1 MSNLIT
7 GDNNLAK
14 VTSNST
20 KVNYNMD
27 IAAKQKIIKK

>member
-7 GDNNLAK
+7 GDSNLTK

-27 IAAKQKIIKK
+27 IAAKQKNW